1 MFRQLTGIIQDQVDN
16 QPNLQQTFEVSNDN
30 YITSGVADVKLISFT
45 KDWLLALDVAMSVV
59 SIPRVVNGL
68 T

>member
-1 MFRQLTGIIQDQVDN
+1 VFRQLTGIIQDQVDN

>member
-1 MFRQLTGIIQDQVDN
+1 VFRQLTGIIQDQVDN
-16 QPNLQQTFEVSNDN
+16 QPNLQQTFEVSNNN
-30 YITSGVADVKLISFT
+30 YVTSGVADVKLISFT
-45 KDWLLALDVAMSVV
+45 KDCFLALEVAMTVV